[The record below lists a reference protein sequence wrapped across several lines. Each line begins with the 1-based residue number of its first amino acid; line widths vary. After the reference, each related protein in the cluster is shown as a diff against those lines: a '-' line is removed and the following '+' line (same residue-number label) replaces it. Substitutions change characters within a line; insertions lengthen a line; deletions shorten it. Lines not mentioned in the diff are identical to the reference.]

1 MTDPISNEQQSANRP
16 SAETTAALN
25 KIREQHGIV
34 STDYSDVLSAFIND
48 KDVNDNYVTLIQ
60 HAIKMLAVSYMNNS
74 EIRWSDTLTEEQ
86 ISKNPL
92 WRFTKNTGT
101 RESRERFGKA
111 YKLVDAG
118 TYGLIANALYEKTG
132 GGDAGGKN
140 FPIYPADFQYMAN
153 GPSVP
158 SQKEDTPGL
167 GFSIAIKEIKDSFK
181 EESIYFDLLNAASY
195 TLFTEGVQIAGK
207 TVFGSYFTETVL
219 PSLTSDDYQ
228 RYRRSASDP
237 ATFQGSEEI
246 RQAVEYYYHKEIFT
260 VAFLS
265 GQTVARVNIERQAA
279 ILSTFL
285 ADYLNNKSNP
295 QPNSYFDT
303 ELFPYALTRMRLAI
317 ASSSNSLV
325 KNAAAAIQTVI
336 DLMAINDE
344 HGVAGISDTSADIQ
358 TLFVVLTG
366 QFYSGNSAGVQLSD
380 NQIDEA
386 VDHAV
391 ARSSGLKFKDASAK
405 GKLTTSLKTLNN
417 SGLLGSIG
425 FFLSATRAVYDTM
438 NLQFA
443 ELNGKATPSQIISL
457 VGRYFSVYSGIG
469 NLATLLKTLN
479 TPARKL
485 LLAMANALRFDQ
497 VTSALWGATG
507 TFANGINLERS
518 IALTAF
524 EAADQAIAKNFAE
537 LPFAEES
544 NFIES
549 FFKKELQAAT
559 RTMPAQTASQA
570 ENLVEVAINK
580 ASEEIEIATSKAV
593 SRTEASFGVKAF
605 SLTTSLAGLAADT
618 LFLAADIVDAVN
630 ASTITESQ
638 ILALTSD
645 ILSLSSSVISLG
657 VAYEFLEAEAFPV
670 IAIGLTIGAIAIGL
684 VNSITALVNE
694 GADED
699 MVREA
704 TRTLF
709 EQFETDGYLHDWG
722 IKIQFLSAYYA
733 NTRDVGQ
740 SGLQSTHATTRWSP
754 PDVAIFEDEAE
765 AWNSFQRA
773 TGTTGARFTI
783 AAKELRSVPSYIRL
797 AILT

>member
-1 MTDPISNEQQSANRP
+1 MTDPISNEKQSANRP

-34 STDYSDVLSAFIND
+34 STDYSDVLSAFTND
-48 KDVNDNYVTLIQ
+48 KDVNGNYVTLTQ

-111 YKLVDAG
+111 YKLVDTG
-118 TYGLIANALYEKTG
+118 NYGLIANALYDIAG
-132 GGDAGGKN
+132 GADTGGKN

-153 GPSVP
+153 GPSVS
-158 SQKEDTPGL
+158 SQKEDTPGS
-167 GFSIAIKEIKDSFK
+167 GFSIAIKEIQDSVK

-207 TVFGSYFTETVL
+207 KVFGSYFTETVL

-237 ATFQGSEEI
+237 ANFQGSEEI

-265 GQTVARVNIERQAA
+265 GQTAARVNIERQAA
-279 ILSTFL
+279 VLSTLL

-295 QPNSYFDT
+295 RTNSYFDT

-325 KNAAAAIQTVI
+325 KSAAAATQTVI
-336 DLMAINDE
+336 DLLAINDE
-344 HGVAGISDTSADIQ
+344 RGVAGISNTSADIQ

-366 QFYSGNSAGVQLSD
+366 QFYSGNSAGVRLSD

-391 ARSSGLKFKDASAK
+391 ASGLKFKDVSTK
-405 GKLTTSLKTLNN
+405 GKLTTALKNLNN
-417 SGLLGSIG
+417 SGLLGAIG

-469 NLATLLKTLN
+469 NLATLLKALN
-479 TPARKL
+479 TPTRKL
-485 LLAMANALRFDQ
+485 LLATANALRFDQ
-497 VTSALWGATG
+497 VSSALWGATG
-507 TFANGINLERS
+507 TYANGINLERS
-518 IALTAF
+518 IELTAF
-524 EAADQAIAKNFAE
+524 EAADQAIARNFAE

-549 FFKKELQAAT
+549 FFKKELQTTT
-559 RTMPAQTASQA
+559 RNMPAQTASQS

-580 ASEEIEIATSKAV
+580 TSEEIEIATSKAV

-605 SLTTSLAGLAADT
+605 SISTSLAGLAADT
-618 LFLAADIVDAVN
+618 LFLAADIVAAVN

-645 ILSLSSSVISLG
+645 IFSLSSSSISLG

-670 IAIGLTIGAIAIGL
+670 IAIGLAIGSITIGL
-684 VNSITALVNE
+684 VNNIIALVNE

-722 IKIQFLSAYYA
+722 IKIKFLSAYYD
-733 NTRDVGQ
+733 NTQKVER
-740 SGLQSTHATTRWSP
+740 SGLQPKYITTRWSP

-773 TGTTGARFTI
+773 TGTTGERFTI
-783 AAKELRSVPSYIRL
+783 AAKELRSVPEYLKL
-797 AILT
+797 AVFT